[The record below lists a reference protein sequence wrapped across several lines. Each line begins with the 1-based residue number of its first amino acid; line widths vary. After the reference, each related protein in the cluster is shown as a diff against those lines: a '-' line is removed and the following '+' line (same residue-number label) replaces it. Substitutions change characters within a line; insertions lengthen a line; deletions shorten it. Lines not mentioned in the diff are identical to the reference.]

1 MRVIRLP
8 AGGKSGQA
16 IQAALAAAAAVAGGG
31 GGAGA
36 AGKSGGGG
44 NKKVVIKV
52 KSPMSAMNDPEEL
65 QRLVRETI
73 GGQKPPKIIK
83 VGSG

>member
-16 IQAALAAAAAVAGGG
+16 IQAALAAAVAGGG

-36 AGKSGGGG
+36 AVKSGGRGT
-44 NKKVVIKV
+44 KKVVIKV

-65 QRLVRETI
+65 QRLVREMF

-83 VGSG
+83 VGGG